1 MLTTRRLFTYLLA
14 IALFVMSVRETLD
27 PDMWWH
33 LRTGEAIWQMRDIPQ
48 FDLFSYT
55 VPQNVWIVQ
64 QWLTDLGMWQVY
76 KLAGLAGLSLLFAG
90 VVAVAFMLVYAR
102 CAGRPYLAAF
112 VTLIAYLT
120 AALPLGVRPQ
130 MINIL
135 FLALFVYIVEGVR
148 LVGWRW
154 VLWLL
159 PLITAVW
166 ANMHSGY
173 LTGIVLLGVYT
184 VGETIQRRFAQPDET
199 TLPWSHIRQ
208 LAVVTI
214 VSLLA
219 ALINP
224 RGIDLVLFPL
234 GTLGSSAIQSNIVE
248 WYSPDFHLV
257 YFWFFGGMMALG
269 VVSMVYSRRSVTWTD
284 LLLFGGPAAGGL
296 LSARH
301 IPLFAVAATPII
313 ARHLLSSLSQ
323 TRLYPLASGTSPSGA
338 SPQTAPTR
346 FLQILNGV
354 VLLLMLL
361 AGAVWL
367 QTRLAGNE
375 AALERTFPVAAVNF
389 IEEAG
394 LADGRIYNTYEWGG
408 YLIWRRIPV
417 FIDGRTELYGNDF
430 FNTYL
435 QTIRV
440 RENWQQPLDEM
451 NVDLVL
457 LRHNSALAT
466 VLQVSQDWQEVY
478 SDDLARI
485 FVRK

>member
-1 MLTTRRLFTYLLA
+1 MLTTRRLFTYLLG

-33 LRTGEAIWQMRDIPQ
+33 LRTGEAIWQMQAIPQ
-48 FDLFSYT
+48 TDLFSYT

-64 QWLTDLGMWQVY
+64 QWLTDVGMWLVY
-76 KLAGLAGLSLLFAG
+76 ESAGLAGLSLLFAG
-90 VVAVAFMLVYAR
+90 IVAAAFMLVFAR

-135 FLALFVYIVEGVR
+135 FLALFVYLVEGVR
-148 LVGWRW
+148 FAGWRPW

-159 PLITAVW
+159 PLVTAVW

-173 LTGIVLLGVYT
+173 LTGIALLAAYT
-184 VGETIQRRFAQPDET
+184 FGEAIQRRLAQPDET
-199 TLPWSHIRQ
+199 TLSWRQIGQ
-208 LAVVTI
+208 LALLTGL
-214 VSLLA
+214 SLLA
-219 ALINP
+219 ALLNP
-224 RGIDLVLFPL
+224 RGLQLLLFPL

-269 VVSMVYSRRSVTWTD
+269 VLSFVYSRRTVTWTD

-296 LSARH
+296 ISARH
-301 IPLFAVAATPII
+301 IPLFAVAAAPII
-313 ARHLLSSLSQ
+313 ARHLFSALSQ
-323 TRLYPLASGTSPSGA
+323 TRLYPLLSGTSP
-338 SPQTAPTR
+338 QTTPTR
-346 FLQILNGV
+346 FLQTLNGV

-367 QTRLAGNE
+367 QTRLAGND
-375 AALERTFPVAAVNF
+375 AALERTFPVAAVNY

-417 FIDGRTELYGNDF
+417 FIDGRTELYGDDF
-430 FNTYL
+430 FRYYL
-435 QTIRV
+435 QTTRV
-440 RENWQQPLDEM
+440 QENWQRPLDEM
-451 NVDLVL
+451 NVDLAL
-457 LRHNSALAT
+457 LRRSSALAT
-466 VLQVSQDWQEVY
+466 VLQTSIDWQEVY
-478 SDDLARI
+478 SDDLARV
-485 FVRK
+485 FVRSDE

>member
-1 MLTTRRLFTYLLA
+1 MLTTRRLFTWLLG

-33 LRTGEAIWQMRDIPQ
+33 LRTGEAIWQMQAIPQ

-55 VPQNVWIVQ
+55 VPQNVWVVQ
-64 QWLTDLGMWQVY
+64 QWLTDLGMWLVY
-76 KLAGLAGLSLLFAG
+76 ELAGLAGLSLLFAFI
-90 VVAVAFMLVYAR
+90 VAVAFMLVYAR

-135 FLALFVYIVEGVR
+135 FLALFVYLVEGVR
-148 LVGWRW
+148 QEGWRSR

-173 LTGIVLLGVYT
+173 LTGIALLVAY
-184 VGETIQRRFAQPDET
+184 VIGEAAQRHLAQPDET
-199 TLPWSHIRQ
+199 TLSWSHIRR
-208 LAVVTI
+208 LAIVT
-214 VSLLA
+214 VLSLLA
-219 ALINP
+219 ALLNP
-224 RGIDLVLFPL
+224 RGLQLLLFPL

-269 VVSMVYSRRSVTWTD
+269 VVSLVFSQRTVTWTD

-296 LSARH
+296 ISARH
-301 IPLFAVAATPII
+301 IPLFAVAAAPII
-313 ARHLLSSLSQ
+313 ARHLLSGLSQ
-323 TRLYPLASGTSPSGA
+323 TRLYPLASGTA
-338 SPQTAPTR
+338 PQTAPSR
-346 FLQILNGV
+346 LLQLLNGI

-361 AGAVWL
+361 AGLVWL
-367 QTRLAGNE
+367 QTRLASNE
-375 AALERTFPVAAVNF
+375 VALERTFPVAAVDF
-389 IEEAG
+389 IGEAG
-394 LADGRIYNTYEWGG
+394 LVDGRIYNTYEWGG

-430 FNTYL
+430 FLYYL

-451 NVDLVL
+451 EVDLVL
-457 LRHNSALAT
+457 LRRSSALAT
-466 VLQVSQDWQEVY
+466 VLQTSAAWQEVY
-478 SDDLARI
+478 SDDLACV
-485 FVRK
+485 FVRNDE

>member
-33 LRTGEAIWQMRDIPQ
+33 LRTGEAIWQMQTIPQ

-64 QWLTDLGMWQVY
+64 QWLTDLGMWLVY
-76 KLAGLAGLSLLFAG
+76 ELAGLAGLSLLFAAI
-90 VVAVAFMLVYAR
+90 VAVAFMLVYAR
-102 CAGRPYLAAF
+102 CAGRPYLAALI
-112 VTLIAYLT
+112 TLVAYFT

-135 FLALFVYIVEGVR
+135 FLALFVYVVDGVR
-148 LVGWRW
+148 QSGWRSW
-154 VLWLL
+154 TLWLL
-159 PLITAVW
+159 PLVTALW

-173 LTGIVLLGVYT
+173 LTGVALLGAYV
-184 VGETIQRRFAQPDET
+184 VGEAFQRRLAQPDET
-199 TLPWSHIRQ
+199 TLTWSQIGQ
-208 LAVVTI
+208 LAGVT
-214 VSLLA
+214 VFSLLA
-219 ALINP
+219 ALVNP

-234 GTLGSSAIQSNIVE
+234 GTLGSDVIQSNIVE

-257 YFWFFGGMMALG
+257 YFWFFGLMMALG
-269 VVSMVYSRRSVTWTD
+269 VVSMVYSRRPVTWTD

-301 IPLFAVAATPII
+301 IPLFAVAAAPII
-313 ARHLLSSLSQ
+313 ARHLLSVLSE
-323 TRLYPLASGTSPSGA
+323 TRLYPLASGTSK
-338 SPQTAPTR
+338 QTAPTR
-346 FLQILNGV
+346 FLQMLNGL

-361 AGAVWL
+361 VGAIWL

-375 AALERTFPVAAVNF
+375 AALERTFPVAAVDF

-417 FIDGRTELYGNDF
+417 FIDGRTELYGNEF
-430 FNTYL
+430 FSYYL
-435 QTIRV
+435 QTTRV

-451 NVDLVL
+451 AVDLVL
-457 LRHNSALAT
+457 LRRSSALAT
-466 VLQVSQDWQEVY
+466 VLQVSTDWQEVY
-478 SDDLARI
+478 SDHLARVFI
-485 FVRK
+485 RHNE

>member
-33 LRTGEAIWQMRDIPQ
+33 LRTGEAIWQMRAIPQ

-64 QWLTDLGMWQVY
+64 QWLTDLGMWLVY
-76 KLAGLAGLSLLFAG
+76 EWAGLAGLSLLFAG

-135 FLALFVYIVEGVR
+135 FLALFVYVVEGVR
-148 LVGWRW
+148 LAGWRSGALW
-154 VLWLL
+154 VL

-173 LTGIVLLGVYT
+173 LTGVALLGAYA
-184 VGETIQRRFAQPDET
+184 VGEAIQRRLARPDET
-199 TLPWSHIRQ
+199 TLPWSHIGR
-208 LAVVTI
+208 LAVVTV

-234 GTLGSSAIQSNIVE
+234 GTLGSDAIQSNIVE

-269 VVSMVYSRRSVTWTD
+269 VVSMVYSRRPITWTD

-301 IPLFAVAATPII
+301 IPLFAVAAAPII

-323 TRLYPLASGTSPSGA
+323 TRFYPLASGG

-346 FLQILNGV
+346 LLQILNGV

-361 AGAVWL
+361 VGAVWL

-375 AALERTFPVAAVNF
+375 AMLARTFPVAAVDF

-394 LADGRIYNTYEWGG
+394 LAEKRIYNTYEWGG

-417 FIDGRTELYGNDF
+417 FIDGRTELYGDDF
-430 FNTYL
+430 FQYYL

-440 RENWQQPLDEM
+440 GEDWQQPLDEM
-451 NVDLVL
+451 DVELVL
-457 LRHNSALAT
+457 LRRSSALAT
-466 VLQVSQDWQEVY
+466 VLQVSADWQEVY
-478 SDDLARI
+478 NDDLARV
-485 FVRK
+485 FVRNDE

>member
-1 MLTTRRLFTYLLA
+1 MTTRRLFTWLLG

-33 LRTGEAIWQMRDIPQ
+33 LRTGEAIWQMQAIPQ

-55 VPQNVWIVQ
+55 VPNNVWIVQ
-64 QWLTDLGMWQVY
+64 QWLTDVGMWLIY
-76 KLAGLAGLSLLFAG
+76 EWAGLAGLSLLFAL
-90 VVAVAFMLVYAR
+90 VVALAFMLVFAR

-130 MINIL
+130 MVNIL
-135 FLALFVYIVEGVR
+135 FLALFVYLVEGVR
-148 LVGWRW
+148 LASWRSW
-154 VLWLL
+154 VLWML

-166 ANMHSGY
+166 VNLHSGY
-173 LTGIVLLGVYT
+173 LTGIALLVAY
-184 VGETIQRRFAQPDET
+184 VIGETLQRRFAQPDDI
-199 TLPWSHIRQ
+199 TLTWRTIRQ
-208 LAVVTI
+208 LALMTVL
-214 VSLLA
+214 SFLA
-219 ALINP
+219 ALLNP
-224 RGIDLVLFPL
+224 RGLQLWLFPL

-269 VVSMVYSRRSVTWTD
+269 VLSFVYSQRTVTWTD

-296 LSARH
+296 ISARH
-301 IPLFAVAATPII
+301 IPLFAIAAAPII

-323 TRLYPLASGTSPSGA
+323 TRLYPLASGTSP
-338 SPQTAPTR
+338 QTAPTR
-346 FLQILNGV
+346 FLQILNGG

-361 AGAVWL
+361 LGAVWL

-375 AALERTFPVAAVNF
+375 AALERTFPVAAVDF
-389 IEEAG
+389 MEEAG
-394 LADGRIYNTYEWGG
+394 LTNARIYNTYEWGG

-430 FNTYL
+430 FLYYL

-440 RENWQQPLDEM
+440 QENWQRPLDEM
-451 NVDLVL
+451 NVDLAL

-466 VLQVSQDWQEVY
+466 VLQTSLDWQEVY
-478 SDDLARI
+478 NDELARI
-485 FVRK
+485 FVRNGD

>member
-33 LRTGEAIWQMRDIPQ
+33 LRTGEAIWQMGAIPQ

-55 VPQNVWIVQ
+55 VPQNIWIVQ
-64 QWLTDLGMWQVY
+64 QWLTDLIMWWVY
-76 KLAGLAGLSLLFAG
+76 EWAGLAGLSLLFAL

-102 CAGRPYLAAF
+102 CDGRPYLAAF
-112 VTLIAYLT
+112 VILVAYLT

-135 FLALFVYIVEGVR
+135 FLALFVYLVEGVR
-148 LVGWRW
+148 VAGWRSW

-173 LTGIVLLGVYT
+173 LTGITLLGAYT
-184 VGETIQRRFAQPDET
+184 VGEAVQRQFAQPDET
-199 TLPWSHIRQ
+199 TLPWLHIRQ
-208 LAVVTI
+208 LSIVTGL
-214 VSLLA
+214 SLLA
-219 ALINP
+219 ALVNP
-224 RGIDLVLFPL
+224 RGLDLVLFPL
-234 GTLGSSAIQSNIVE
+234 GTLGSDAIQSNIVE

-269 VVSMVYSRRSVTWTD
+269 VLSLVYSRRAVTWTD

-301 IPLFAVAATPII
+301 IPLFAVAAAPII

-323 TRLYPLASGTSPSGA
+323 TRLYPLASGTSNQA
-338 SPQTAPTR
+338 APTR
-346 FLQILNGV
+346 FLQILNGG

-361 AGAVWL
+361 VGAVWL
-367 QTRLAGNE
+367 QTRLAGNA
-375 AALERTFPVAAVNF
+375 AALEKTFPVAAVDF
-389 IEEAG
+389 MEEAG
-394 LADGRIYNTYEWGG
+394 LADGRLYNTYEWGG

-417 FIDGRTELYGNDF
+417 FIDGRTELYGNEF
-430 FNTYL
+430 FLYYL

-440 RENWQQPLDEM
+440 AENWQQPLDEQE
-451 NVDLVL
+451 VDLVL
-457 LRHNSALAT
+457 LRRSSALAT
-466 VLQVSQDWQEVY
+466 VLQVSPTWQEVY
-478 SDDLARI
+478 SDDLAHI
-485 FVRK
+485 FVRNDE